1 MKKTLLMA
9 GVACLFAVNAN
20 AVELNPYVSAK
31 LSYSDMS
38 VSGKDSWGKGS
49 HKENLDDNNVW
60 VGKIA
65 AGVST
70 KLNYG
75 SLRTELEYS
84 RNEDAKSTTGAK
96 KGGTDFTKLESQSL
110 MLNAYYDIDT
120 GTKFTPYVGAGIGYS
135 KLKASYT
142 LTAENATL
150 SESDYQFTWQ
160 AGVGVAYAVNDNL
173 SLDLGYRYVDMG
185 NVKKNYEPGSSYKFD
200 VDANEFMLGARYTF

>member
-1 MKKTLLMA
+1 M
-9 GVACLFAVNAN
+9 
-20 AVELNPYVSAK
+20 
-31 LSYSDMS
+31 
-38 VSGKDSWGKGS
+38 
-49 HKENLDDNNVW
+49 
-60 VGKIA
+60 
-65 AGVST
+65 
-70 KLNYG
+70 
-75 SLRTELEYS
+75 EYS

-150 SESDYQFTWQ
+150 SESDYQFTWP